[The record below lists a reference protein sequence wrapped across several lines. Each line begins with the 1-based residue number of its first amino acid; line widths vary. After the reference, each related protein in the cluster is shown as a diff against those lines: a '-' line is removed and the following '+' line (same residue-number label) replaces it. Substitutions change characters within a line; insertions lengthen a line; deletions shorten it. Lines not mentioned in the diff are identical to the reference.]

1 MGTTGQKNDFWRGW
15 DIYLDNQNFINMR
28 LINVLPTNL
37 IHVKSTEVVK
47 KDIWTHVTFSY
58 DGSSSANGIIIYIDG
73 KKSNLEIKVN
83 NLYKSIHPVP
93 VGKKSES
100 GFPLNIRKKDKRPLR
115 VGRSGM
121 YHSGDKGLFSGTV
134 DDIFLFSKD
143 LTSLESYSIYNSYNI
158 YYPKF

>member
-47 KDIWTHVTFSY
+47 KDVWTHVTFSY

-73 KKSNLEIKVN
+73 KKSNLEIKTVEWVEEV
-83 NLYKSIHPVP
+83 LSIALENPVP
-93 VGKKSES
+93 GLDLSRTKISRKSE
-100 GFPLNIRKKDKRPLR
+100 NKDIRT
-115 VGRSGM
+115 
-121 YHSGDKGLFSGTV
+121 H
-134 DDIFLFSKD
+134 
-143 LTSLESYSIYNSYNI
+143 
-158 YYPKF
+158 